1 MPREHPI
8 VTNIKERIE
17 RKKSDLATL
26 REQRAVMDVAIAGIE
41 AGIRDDEA
49 LLADAKTK
57 TPRMRK
63 AKGTSDQ
70 SAAAS
75 IAKGK

>member
-26 REQRAVMDVAIAGIE
+26 REQRADMDATIAGIE
-41 AGIRDDEA
+41 AGIQDDEA
-49 LLADAKTK
+49 LLVDAKTTMARVRKSGK
-57 TPRMRK
+57 TGG
-63 AKGTSDQ
+63 A
-70 SAAAS
+70 
-75 IAKGK
+75 